1 MKRKM
6 KAVAAL
12 SLAAVMLLA
21 GCGSSKGTQDGGSTA
36 AADTVADTAEQQA
49 GTETAASDSGE
60 KIVIRVVGP
69 MENENDTTNPVTKQT
84 VRGYYVIKELY
95 EAEHPNVELQL
106 TGIPWDS
113 WQAKLT
119 TVAAAN
125 QVDVVVHGASIVD
138 IVEDLTPYAE
148 KDGDFLDGLLL
159 KYSYRRADKSNY
171 TKLVPTGIPITA
183 AATSIMYDKKIFDDY
198 GLDYPD
204 ETWTWEDVLDA
215 AKKMTGTDPVT
226 GEQTYGYYIDGA
238 SSDWVGRSMIG
249 YYFSKD
255 TKVIEYADKQM
266 DTKVNY
272 TSPEALKGFEFV
284 NELAKTC
291 PKGFLEGRGAENFGT
306 ENNNIAMWY
315 SQNLVSNYQKTESLG
330 LTDRYGYA
338 YSPVLENGREGWANF
353 TGDWNMAIAK
363 NAQNKEACWEFIK
376 WMATNQDIADW
387 CWEGGKIPNN
397 KEAIERLSAENIPFA
412 DVFFNTLAATPDNFT
427 IFASEY
433 DDAYLGSSNAFK
445 ANGLSAM
452 FAGDLTPE
460 EAAENIQAAYEEQA
474 ASYQ

>member
-1 MKRKM
+1 M
-6 KAVAAL
+6 
-12 SLAAVMLLA
+12 
-21 GCGSSKGTQDGGSTA
+21 
-36 AADTVADTAEQQA
+36 EQ
-49 GTETAASDSGE
+49 
-60 KIVIRVVGP
+60 
-69 MENENDTTNPVTKQT
+69 
-84 VRGYYVIKELY
+84 
-95 EAEHPNVELQL
+95 
-106 TGIPWDS
+106 
-113 WQAKLT
+113 
-119 TVAAAN
+119 
-125 QVDVVVHGASIVD
+125 
-138 IVEDLTPYAE
+138 
-148 KDGDFLDGLLL
+148 
-159 KYSYRRADKSNY
+159 
-171 TKLVPTGIPITA
+171 
-183 AATSIMYDKKIFDDY
+183 
-198 GLDYPD
+198 
-204 ETWTWEDVLDA
+204 
-215 AKKMTGTDPVT
+215 
-226 GEQTYGYYIDGA
+226 
-238 SSDWVGRSMIG
+238 
-249 YYFSKD
+249 
-255 TKVIEYADKQM
+255 
-266 DTKVNY
+266 
-272 TSPEALKGFEFV
+272 
-284 NELAKTC
+284 
-291 PKGFLEGRGAENFGT
+291 
-306 ENNNIAMWY
+306 NNIAMWY

-433 DDAYLGSSNAFK
+433 DDAFLGSSNAFK

>member
-21 GCGSSKGTQDGGSTA
+21 GCGSSKGTQDGGSTTA
-36 AADTVADTAEQQA
+36 ADTAEQQE

-291 PKGFLEGRGAENFGT
+291 PKGFLEGRGAENFEQKIIILLCGIHRT
-306 ENNNIAMWY
+306 WY
-315 SQNLVSNYQKTESLG
+315 PIIRKQKALV
-330 LTDRYGYA
+330 
-338 YSPVLENGREGWANF
+338 
-353 TGDWNMAIAK
+353 
-363 NAQNKEACWEFIK
+363 
-376 WMATNQDIADW
+376 
-387 CWEGGKIPNN
+387 
-397 KEAIERLSAENIPFA
+397 
-412 DVFFNTLAATPDNFT
+412 
-427 IFASEY
+427 
-433 DDAYLGSSNAFK
+433 
-445 ANGLSAM
+445 
-452 FAGDLTPE
+452 
-460 EAAENIQAAYEEQA
+460 
-474 ASYQ
+474 

>member
-1 MKRKM
+1 M
-6 KAVAAL
+6 
-12 SLAAVMLLA
+12 
-21 GCGSSKGTQDGGSTA
+21 
-36 AADTVADTAEQQA
+36 
-49 GTETAASDSGE
+49 
-60 KIVIRVVGP
+60 
-69 MENENDTTNPVTKQT
+69 
-84 VRGYYVIKELY
+84 
-95 EAEHPNVELQL
+95 
-106 TGIPWDS
+106 
-113 WQAKLT
+113 
-119 TVAAAN
+119 
-125 QVDVVVHGASIVD
+125 D

-148 KDGDFLDGLLL
+148 KDGEFLDGLLL

-171 TKLVPTGIPITA
+171 TELVPTGIPITA

-238 SSDWVGRSMIG
+238 SSDWIGRSLIG

-387 CWEGGKIPNN
+387 CWESGKIPNN
-397 KEAIERLSAENIPFA
+397 KEAIERLSAQNIPFA
-412 DVFFNTLAATPDNFT
+412 DVFFNTLAATPYNFT
-427 IFASEY
+427 IFASDY
-433 DDAYLGSSNAFK
+433 DDAFLGSSNSFK

-460 EAAENIQAAYEEQA
+460 QAAENIQAAYEEQA

>member
-1 MKRKM
+1 MNYHILDSLDLRAFDNREKDYGVHNYLETLGFVPDAVTLLECSVEQVHSYNGIIDNATVPYLWTCEREM
-6 KAVAAL
+6 PGGNVWSQRQLYGLVEELHKAGTKFFFGAL
-12 SLAAVMLLA
+12 AQPNIHDEYNTRAEWLMEHADEYDIFIM
-21 GCGSSKGTQDGGSTA
+21 TRDGGSL
-36 AADTVADTAEQQA
+36 
-49 GTETAASDSGE
+49 
-60 KIVIRVVGP
+60 R
-69 MENENDTTNPVTKQT
+69 N
-84 VRGYYVIKELY
+84 
-95 EAEHPNVELQL
+95 
-106 TGIPWDS
+106 
-113 WQAKLT
+113 
-119 TVAAAN
+119 
-125 QVDVVVHGASIVD
+125 
-138 IVEDLTPYAE
+138 
-148 KDGDFLDGLLL
+148 
-159 KYSYRRADKSNY
+159 
-171 TKLVPTGIPITA
+171 
-183 AATSIMYDKKIFDDY
+183 
-198 GLDYPD
+198 
-204 ETWTWEDVLDA
+204 
-215 AKKMTGTDPVT
+215 
-226 GEQTYGYYIDGA
+226 
-238 SSDWVGRSMIG
+238 
-249 YYFSKD
+249 
-255 TKVIEYADKQM
+255 
-266 DTKVNY
+266 

-363 NAQNKEACWEFIK
+363 NAQSKEACWEFIK

-433 DDAYLGSSNAFK
+433 DDAFLGSSNAFK